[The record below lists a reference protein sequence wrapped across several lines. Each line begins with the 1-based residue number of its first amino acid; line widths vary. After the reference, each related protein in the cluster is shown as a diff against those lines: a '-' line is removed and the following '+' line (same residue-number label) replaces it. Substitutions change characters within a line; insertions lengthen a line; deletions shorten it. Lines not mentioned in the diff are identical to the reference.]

1 MSVEFNE
8 AILKTYKI
16 IFIPT
21 PFTNVHTH
29 RYTHVKGVL
38 TSVQLKQAASQVE
51 HEP

>member
-8 AILKTYKI
+8 AIFKTYKI

-21 PFTNVHTH
+21 PFTNVHTP